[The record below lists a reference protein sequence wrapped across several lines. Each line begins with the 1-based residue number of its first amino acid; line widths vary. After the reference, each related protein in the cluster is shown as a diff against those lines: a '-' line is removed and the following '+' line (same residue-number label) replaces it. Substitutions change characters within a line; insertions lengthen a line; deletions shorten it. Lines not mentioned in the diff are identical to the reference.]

1 MSWYTMVT
9 RYSDCGDLMLLWFG
23 LFGSFGFGAAMPAF
37 CFYFGTMIDGV
48 AAVSSDTTATAAG
61 GTPAGGGM
69 MNLKDQS
76 FMMLYIGFG
85 AWVVSW
91 FQVTCF
97 SIFAENV

>member
-23 LFGSFGFGAAMPAF
+23 LFGCFGFGAAMPAF

-48 AAVSSDTTATAAG
+48 AGVSSDSTATAAG

-69 MNLKDQS
+69 GDLK
-76 FMMLYIGFG
+76 
-85 AWVVSW
+85 
-91 FQVTCF
+91 
-97 SIFAENV
+97 E